1 MSINAVSNLG
11 AIFLGSQSTNYVA
24 VDSAGEAAKGVRDM
38 AASSITKNFVVEGEE
53 QVEIFANAIEESAN
67 AVVPERNISVRYL
80 DDPEEIAEFL
90 KKREKKG

>member
-1 MSINAVSNLG
+1 
-11 AIFLGSQSTNYVA
+11 
-24 VDSAGEAAKGVRDM
+24 M
-38 AASSITKNFVVEGEE
+38 ATSSITKNFIVYGEE

-67 AVVPERNISVRYL
+67 AVVPERNVSVRYL